1 MEQCKKIEYAN
12 LRELVAKAEGVER
25 DVLNQISLLSLDLF
39 GEDCVEDYSQ
49 PGKGG
54 RLWAMYDFGGSFK
67 GDAKRNNN
75 ASMASMSTEVSEDEA
90 DEDDF
95 EMPEPG
101 FGGRPRL
108 LGFVVARLM
117 NHIRMPKMGGEALSI
132 VFAGVPQELRGKGI
146 GKMITQQVVATGRE
160 RKNIAVVT
168 LSALPGAIDF
178 WERCG
183 FVAFPDAM
191 EVKEGMVRGQVY
203 MEANVRGAKGKKGK
217 KTAKRTPI
225 LFGRAKS
232 RESSPA
238 PPSPAS

>member
-25 DVLNQISLLSLDLF
+25 DVLHQISLLSLDLF

-67 GDAKRNNN
+67 DTKRNNN
-75 ASMASMSTEVSEDEA
+75 ASMASLSTEVSEDEC
-90 DEDDF
+90 DDD

-132 VFAGVPQELRGKGI
+132 VFAGVPKELRGHGV

-168 LSALPGAIDF
+168 LSALPGAVDF

-191 EVKEGMVRGQVY
+191 EVKEGMVQGQVY

-217 KTAKRTPI
+217 KTAKKSPI
-225 LFGRAKS
+225 LFGRAAARS
-232 RESSPA
+232 SSPT
-238 PPSPAS
+238 PSPSV